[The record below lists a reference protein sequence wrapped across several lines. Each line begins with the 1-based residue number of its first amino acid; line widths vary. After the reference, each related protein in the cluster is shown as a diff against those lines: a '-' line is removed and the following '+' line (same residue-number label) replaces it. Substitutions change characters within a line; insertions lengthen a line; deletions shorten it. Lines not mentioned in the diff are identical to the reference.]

1 MKVWIGYWLML
12 VAVLHT
18 VAMFMFF
25 PAPLT
30 DIFKRGVFDSI
41 GTEPLLGAVAWF
53 GLFGG
58 LLFIVGMA
66 VNSLE
71 RSTQGVPMSMAWAI
85 LALTVLG
92 IVLMPASGFW
102 LALPA
107 VVGILFQQ
115 RQLKSRAA

>member
-1 MKVWIGYWLML
+1 MKIWIGYWLML
-12 VAVLHT
+12 VAVIHT
-18 VAMFMFF
+18 VAMFIFF
-25 PAPLT
+25 PAPLA

-53 GLFGG
+53 GLCGV
-58 LLFIVGMA
+58 LLFMFGMA
-66 VNSLE
+66 INALE
-71 RSTQGVPMSMAWAI
+71 RSAQGVPLSMAWAI

-92 IVLMPASGFW
+92 IVLMPTSGFW

-107 VVGILFQQ
+107 VVGILLQQ

>member
-12 VAVLHT
+12 VAVIHT
-18 VAMFMFF
+18 VAMFIFF
-25 PAPLT
+25 PAPLA

-41 GTEPLLGAVAWF
+41 GNESLLGAVAWF
-53 GLFGG
+53 GLFGV
-58 LLFIVGMA
+58 LIFIVGMA

-71 RSTQGVPMSMAWAI
+71 RSAQGVPVSMAWAI